1 MKATNMRFTASSLLC
16 YTALL
21 LWARAPTYAEG
32 ELPPLEHIKP
42 EMIVEFPKAG
52 IVCVTQEALLEIWLR
67 SINGEKTKVDAMT
80 VSEDNPNAPCRMLSP
95 RMQYKVLSAQYNNP
109 DTPDLGLLEI
119 VERHSKSAE
128 GVWTMSLGALR
139 VRK

>member
-1 MKATNMRFTASSLLC
+1 M
-16 YTALL
+16 
-21 LWARAPTYAEG
+21 G
-32 ELPPLEHIKP
+32 
-42 EMIVEFPKAG
+42 G
-52 IVCVTQEALLEIWLR
+52 IVCLTQEALLKIWLH

-80 VSEDNPNAPCRMLSP
+80 VSEDNPNGPCRMLSS
-95 RMQYKVLSAQYNNP
+95 RMQYKVLSVQYNNP

-128 GVWTMSLGALR
+128 GVWTMSLGARR